1 MDLARTIPGPLPVLA
16 TGHHAISRRRRPR
29 RALGRIRA
37 APAEFCSRPDAKRSR
52 PRVRVQ
58 DIKIRHVQQSAV
70 AIDAAPSESRH
81 IPSRTGH
88 HAAAPAWRAAYA
100 DRPDAFLSRALRRR
114 ESVGLS
120 RLVETVRTIA
130 WMKESARQA
139 RAEGRV
145 IGLVPTMGALH
156 AGHVALVER
165 AKRDCSNVI
174 ASIFVN
180 SKQFG
185 PKEDFAK
192 YPRALEADSEK
203 FSAAGVDALFLPD
216 AAEIYPGGF
225 RTYVSVEGLSERLEG
240 RSRPGHFRGV
250 ATVVLKLL
258 EIVQPHFA
266 YFGRKDAQQVR
277 IISQMARDL
286 NLDTEI
292 VVCPIVR
299 EADGLALSSRNA
311 YLGGEE
317 RRAATVL
324 HRALEAASAE
334 LAAGTRDSLQL
345 QAVMRRVLEAEA
357 VSAVDYAEVV
367 DADAFEPVT
376 RGDRP
381 CYALLAV
388 FIGKTRLID
397 NLYIEPVG
405 DSGELAYHL

>member
-1 MDLARTIPGPLPVLA
+1 
-16 TGHHAISRRRRPR
+16 
-29 RALGRIRA
+29 
-37 APAEFCSRPDAKRSR
+37 
-52 PRVRVQ
+52 
-58 DIKIRHVQQSAV
+58 
-70 AIDAAPSESRH
+70 
-81 IPSRTGH
+81 
-88 HAAAPAWRAAYA
+88 
-100 DRPDAFLSRALRRR
+100 
-114 ESVGLS
+114 
-120 RLVETVRTIA
+120 
-130 WMKESARQA
+130 MKESARQA
-139 RAEGRV
+139 RTEGRV

-277 IISQMARDL
+277 IISQLARDL

-299 EADGLALSSRNA
+299 EPDGLALSSRNA
-311 YLGGEE
+311 YLSADE
-317 RRAATVL
+317 RRAAAVL
-324 HRALEAASAE
+324 HRALDAARKELSA
-334 LAAGTRDSLQL
+334 GVRDALQL
-345 QAVMRRVLEAEA
+345 QTVLRRVLEAEPLA
-357 VSAVDYAEVV
+357 AVDYAEIV
-367 DADAFEPVT
+367 DAENFDPVT
-376 RGDRP
+376 RVSRP

-388 FIGKTRLID
+388 FLGKTRLID
-397 NLYIEPVG
+397 NLYIEPAG
-405 DSGELAYHL
+405 DSGELSCQL